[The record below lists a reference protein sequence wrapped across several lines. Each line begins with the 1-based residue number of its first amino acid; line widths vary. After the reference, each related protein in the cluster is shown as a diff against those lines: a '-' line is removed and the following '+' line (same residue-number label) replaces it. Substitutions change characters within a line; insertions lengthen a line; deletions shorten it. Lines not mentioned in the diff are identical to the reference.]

1 MMKDRRQE
9 WVDLLEESNKY
20 PEGLLE
26 VEDRLEKRLSKR
38 HKKRSAFYS
47 SLSAVAAVFI
57 FVVLVNTSAA
67 FADGISQI
75 PLLGKLAEYVKFDK
89 SLSYAIE
96 NDYVQKVDL
105 TAFDGQEQ
113 LMLPYVIAD
122 EKNLV
127 LFFQLPEDFKQ
138 TSEEW
143 VHIGLEKMVNRDTGE
158 EVEGFSYA
166 TSDLSKEGREQNH
179 SFVLQRYHFSE
190 STLPASIVIDVK
202 VEISIHNGSLETEDV
217 AHTTEENFD
226 RSRIERGAF
235 RFQIDFDDFA
245 EPIIY
250 DIGKEYIVF
259 DQQLT
264 LEEMKVYPTGIEVT
278 FTFPEEN
285 TAWIKG
291 LNLEIK
297 KDREVLQKGF
307 NGLVAISDNENRW
320 IKAFIESD
328 YFDKPKKK
336 QLIIG
341 GMRILDKDEEFITI
355 DLNNK
360 TISPTVSDIELEE
373 VKIGEGKADLV
384 FSTEVQNNDG
394 FGMFH
399 FDYMDQEENPHRLKG
414 EGSTIGDNSEM
425 KTSITVVY
433 PPSGRVILQRSLAP
447 MRVLEKPVKIDIPV
461 QE

>member
-1 MMKDRRQE
+1 MEDRRQE
-9 WVDLLEESNKY
+9 WAVLIEQCNKY
-20 PEGLLE
+20 PEGLVE
-26 VEDRLEKRLSKR
+26 VEARLEKRLSKR
-38 HKKRSAFYS
+38 HKKRNAFYS
-47 SLSAVAAVFI
+47 SLSAVAAVLI
-57 FVVLVNTSAA
+57 FVVMVNTSAA

-89 SLSYAIE
+89 GLSGAIE
-96 NDYVQKVDL
+96 NDYVQKVSL

-143 VHIGLEKMVNRDTGE
+143 VHISLEKMIDRATGK
-158 EVEGFSYA
+158 EVEGFSYL
-166 TSDLSKEGREQNH
+166 TSGLSMEGREQNH
-179 SFVLQRYHFSE
+179 SFILQRYHFSE
-190 STLPASIVIDVK
+190 STLPASIVIDVN

-235 RFQIDFDDFA
+235 RFQVDFDDFA
-245 EPIIY
+245 GPIIY

-264 LEEMKVYPTGIEVT
+264 LERMKVYPTGTEVT
-278 FTFPEEN
+278 FTFPDEN

-291 LNLEIK
+291 LDLEIK
-297 KDREVLQKGF
+297 KDGEILQNGV
-307 NGLVAISDNENRW
+307 NGLVAINDDENRW

-336 QLIIG
+336 RLIIG
-341 GMRILDKDEEFITI
+341 GMRVLDKDEEFITI

-360 TISPTVSDIELEE
+360 TISPAVSDIELEE
-373 VKIGEGKADLV
+373 VKIREGKADLV
-384 FSTEVQNNDG
+384 FSTEVENNEG

-399 FDYMDQEENPHRLKG
+399 FDYKDQEGNVHTLKE
-414 EGSTIGDNSEM
+414 EGFTIGDNSEM
-425 KTSITVVY
+425 KTGITVVY

-447 MRVLEKPVKIDIPV
+447 MRVLEKPVKIDIPM